1 MALYRCAACGSPNV
15 VTDTQAGGIS
25 YNYAKGALGTVVLG
39 VGGAAAGI
47 QSSTQQVFK
56 CPDCGMVLSYPMPQ
70 AIKETIDLGV
80 LNPDARDKS
89 PLGLDWDFLKS
100 KYKNIESGIG
110 DEILEMRRA
119 HPTSLHMKIALEVRK
134 AVKNLDSEIALE
146 ETLMETIEE
155 DQAVW
160 EATMPAMIAKRTAEL
175 EKEEKAIEEATA
187 KEIKKTN
194 THYAAIEKEIS
205 DKIASVEGEK
215 QQVEQQLA
223 TLGFFKFSEKNQL
236 KEKIEKLTAKV
247 AELKKEL
254 GKVPHQLDAALK
266 KIQQEKATDLQVS
279 RECVY
284 KEYSVTESPKERHA
298 RVIALKELREKAD
311 NAISEWEQ
319 RQARGAFYLPLILRA
334 YGSPIT
340 TKDTVIKFGW
350 VDHVYKELMP
360 GETYTFHS
368 FLTWMRLAGR
378 LTKQWKDE
386 KDSIYYFSYCVQVD

>member
-56 CPDCGMVLSYPMPQ
+56 CPDCGIVLTYPMPQ

-89 PLGLDWDFLKS
+89 PLGLDWNFLKS

-119 HPTSLHMKIALEVRK
+119 HLTSLHTEIALEVRK
-134 AVKNLDSEIALE
+134 AAKNLDSEIALE
-146 ETLMETIEE
+146 EILMETIEE

-160 EATMPAMIAKRTAEL
+160 EATMQAMIEKRTAEL

-215 QQVEQQLA
+215 QQAEQLLA
-223 TLGFFKFSEKNQL
+223 ALGFFKFSEKNQL

-254 GKVPHQLDAALK
+254 GEVPRQLDAALE
-266 KIQQEKATDLQVS
+266 KIQREKAIDLQVS

-284 KEYSVTESPKERHA
+284 EEHPVPVTESPKERHK
-298 RVIALKELREKAD
+298 RVLALKELREKAD

-319 RQARGAFYLPLILRA
+319 RQALAAFYLPLILRA
-334 YGSPIT
+334 HGSEVSFEDIE
-340 TKDTVIKFGW
+340 W
-350 VDHVYKELMP
+350 MELVYKELMP
-360 GETYTFHS
+360 NFDQLIPQALS
-368 FLTWMRLAGR
+368 NFARQANSLV
-378 LTKQWKDE
+378 E
-386 KDSIYYFSYCVQVD
+386 KRYNKRKPYFFYCVKAD